1 MSSPCTHHFRSS
13 ANTDLHGGKRLHA
26 AVWQRH
32 AEADVY
38 DVFSTFHFFIVPSVF
53 ASVNGEI
60 SHQQTGGDKLSIET
74 KRKARG
80 YTQAQLAELLE
91 VDRSAISKWE
101 TGASVPC
108 RKYRVRLCRLLM
120 CTEAELMAPTA

>member
-53 ASVNGEI
+53 APVNGEI
-60 SHQQTGGDKLSIET
+60 SH
-74 KRKARG
+74 
-80 YTQAQLAELLE
+80 
-91 VDRSAISKWE
+91 
-101 TGASVPC
+101 
-108 RKYRVRLCRLLM
+108 
-120 CTEAELMAPTA
+120 

>member
-1 MSSPCTHHFRSS
+1 MNIAEFV
-13 ANTDLHGGKRLHA
+13 DRLLES
-26 AVWQRH
+26 R
-32 AEADVY
+32 
-38 DVFSTFHFFIVPSVF
+38 
-53 ASVNGEI
+53 G
-60 SHQQTGGDKLSIET
+60 LSE
-74 KRKARG
+74 
-80 YTQAQLAELLE
+80 AQLAELLE